1 MDSTTQFFAKLRKL
15 AVTLESET
23 AKLQHEYENRGND
36 GDSETTMRAMRAYHE
51 LNSEVLTLK
60 EQIQDNLVRQKAQ
73 MDEVSSFIKA
83 CKEMKRWVTEDIQT
97 LKAHWEKY
105 GYEVPRETQG
115 PTKAKGQES
124 EAGNEVADDNE
135 IKSAEEE
142 KGSQEEAD
150 HVLVPRGA
158 GPPPFTDVLRTP
170 QLSDFGLSPSYVKR
184 ALAGVDWCSEVP
196 PMPEMSLPHPSLNSP
211 ELPPMPITPKR
222 ALQMNDDDLKTPQ
235 MQDFGI
241 SEHTMCLNNDFTMDL
256 LQKNIPKPQR
266 PPQDEAV
273 PAVNSLSESLQSK
286 DNMESPEPPVLC
298 TPGFKIRKTKGQCSS
313 PARGSSDPGSP
324 SCPVSTT
331 PEIPVF
337 QTPYLNRLVSDKK
350 SARQHEPD
358 DYSRISELPTLP
370 SNGVNGSK
378 CTWDDNVPEISLVDE
393 GEQEMPQMPKLESVL
408 GRSLQSRSVK
418 ISKKTS
424 EHENITKEPDVNHL
438 ELDGPT
444 QEFTLGTPRVRMEY
458 QDPSTPELPDLS
470 SLTQDICKL
479 VSQVQLKKTMV
490 VGPCVRPD
498 KDKNRAVSLSVVSAT
513 EFQSLPGYL
522 RQMTL
527 HSLNQAV
534 HSINTS
540 TANCEEQKTEFRM
553 EELKKITSLGAKTP
567 VYILCLTEL
576 QRLKH
581 VGGTG
586 NTSLYKL
593 VTHN

>member
-36 GDSETTMRAMRAYHE
+36 GDSGYA
-51 LNSEVLTLK
+51 LIDWCVLLLQ

-115 PTKAKGQES
+115 PTK
-124 EAGNEVADDNE
+124 AGNEVADDNE

-241 SEHTMCLNNDFTMDL
+241 SEHTML
-256 LQKNIPKPQR
+256 
-266 PPQDEAV
+266 
-273 PAVNSLSESLQSK
+273 

-350 SARQHEPD
+350 HEPD

-470 SLTQDICKL
+470 SLTQDICK
-479 VSQVQLKKTMV
+479 
-490 VGPCVRPD
+490 VRCLFPLTVWMQYRYCCET
-498 KDKNRAVSLSVVSAT
+498 KCPTVC
-513 EFQSLPGYL
+513 FHPG
-522 RQMTL
+522 Q
-527 HSLNQAV
+527 
-534 HSINTS
+534 INV
-540 TANCEEQKTEFRM
+540 AG
-553 EELKKITSLGAKTP
+553 IAH
-567 VYILCLTEL
+567 
-576 QRLKH
+576 RLIPMGDSKCI
-581 VGGTG
+581 
-586 NTSLYKL
+586 S
-593 VTHN
+593 